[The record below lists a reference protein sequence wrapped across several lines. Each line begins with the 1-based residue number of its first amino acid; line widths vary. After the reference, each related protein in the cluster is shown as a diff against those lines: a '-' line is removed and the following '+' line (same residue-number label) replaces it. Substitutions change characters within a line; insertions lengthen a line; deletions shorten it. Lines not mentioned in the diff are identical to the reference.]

1 MRAELGVCHLLTLLP
16 LQMGAKN
23 LFFYCM
29 MHVFRIFQSPQTQ
42 CIISYWSI
50 ESRNQLRNFG
60 KLIFIINLCL
70 YVIVLVRVV
79 VLCKFLRLNLQ

>member
-16 LQMGAKN
+16 LQVGAKN
-23 LFFYCM
+23 LFFNCM

-50 ESRNQLRNFG
+50 ESRNQLINFC
-60 KLIFIINLCL
+60 KFIINLCL
-70 YVIVLVRVV
+70 YVIVLVRVE